1 MMVDLRAQTALVRRL
16 AESMTKEGHGEESL
30 DALRFKIGDLR
41 RECEDGMRI
50 TKRVSSYVSSK

>member
-1 MMVDLRAQTALVRRL
+1 MVDLRAQTALVRRL

-30 DALRFKIGDLR
+30 DALRFKIGELR

-50 TKRVSSYVSSK
+50 TKRVSSYVS